1 MQVQSY
7 SLQKVGFNMGQFVN
21 QTPHP
26 DSRLSKMNRLGSSI
40 GTKIILPYFLL
51 TLAVAGVGAF
61 IVVKLTTD
69 SLQERFNNQLID
81 AGRVVSESMVDY
93 ELERLEVLRTVAA
106 TEGVAAGLATGNQ
119 NELAARVPQI
129 LANSNADAVELLDY
143 QGREIFGWQR
153 PPFQTNLNGET
164 RHGADFSQLTDVRL
178 VLDGRVDGFGDKRIL
193 LSQTPYGVML
203 FTVGPVYQNNEQV
216 GAVLVGTYLR
226 EMVVNLTENAVA
238 RVTLYDSAGNVLETT
253 LGGDQQAVA
262 EMLQESP
269 EQSETVRTLLQES
282 PQHYPVVITKADS
295 EVPLKRIQ
303 ILGHEYTLA
312 YGDWR
317 LRGQS
322 MGLFSVALPSNFIVS
337 AAATSRNLLSL
348 LFSVATVGVFA
359 LGFVI
364 AQRIIRP
371 LHRLVQTSVAVAQG
385 DLEQRTGI
393 ERQDEIGSLAQS
405 FDLMTDRLVER
416 NHQLMEQASE
426 LEAIL
431 NSIADGVIVLDEQ
444 GLIITANPAAQ
455 SILAEVSTD
464 FLADILRELPAV
476 ATASPQE
483 ESTLEQTLAR
493 ARLQQPRRYQ
503 VGSRVLSA
511 VIAPVKTPTAQELGT
526 VVVLRDVT
534 REAEAENLKNSFITT
549 VSHELR
555 TPLTA
560 VKGYSDLLLMT
571 ARTGF
576 SEQQL
581 QFLEVISRNTDKL
594 LQHINK
600 VIDISE
606 VQAGSLML
614 YKQKVCFSELVEQ
627 IVAQWREPMQDKGL
641 SFDFQE
647 LELDLWVYADPDRL
661 SWAVDNLLSN
671 AYNYTLAG
679 GRVTVKLCRQD
690 HEVRLDV
697 IDTGIGVDVVDLPY
711 LFTPFFRANHQA
723 TFEVAGVGLGL
734 FIAHFIIERHKGCL
748 WADSELSGGSTF
760 SLVLPIFQDRAG
772 PELLTDFSN
781 LRSQTKFERE
791 QAELL
796 LKV

>member
-1 MQVQSY
+1 
-7 SLQKVGFNMGQFVN
+7 
-21 QTPHP
+21 
-26 DSRLSKMNRLGSSI
+26 MNRLGASI
-40 GTKIILPYFLL
+40 GAKIILPYLLL

-81 AGRVVSESMVDY
+81 AGQVVSERMVDY
-93 ELERLEVLRTVAA
+93 ELERLEVLRMVAA
-106 TEGVAAGLATGNQ
+106 TEGVAASLAAGDHTG
-119 NELAARVPQI
+119 LAARVPQI
-129 LANSNADAVELLDY
+129 IANSTADAVELLDS

-153 PPFQTNLNGET
+153 PPYQIGLSGET
-164 RHGADFSQLTDVRL
+164 RQGADFSQLADVRL
-178 VLDGRVDGFGDKRIL
+178 VLDGLVDEFGEKRIL
-193 LSQTPYGVML
+193 LSQTPYGLML
-203 FTVGPVYQNNEQV
+203 FTVGPIYHDNEQV
-216 GAVLVGTYLR
+216 GAVLVGSYLR
-226 EMVVNLTENAVA
+226 EMVVDLTESAVA

-253 LGGDQQAVA
+253 LGGGQQAVA
-262 EMLQESP
+262 DLLQESP
-269 EQSETVRTLLQES
+269 EQSETVRALLHES
-282 PQHYPVVITKADS
+282 PQHYPVVVTTADS

-322 MGLFSVALPSNFIVS
+322 LGLFSVALPSNFIVS

-385 DLEQRTGI
+385 DLDQRTGI
-393 ERQDEIGSLAQS
+393 QRQDEIGSLAQS
-405 FDLMTDRLVER
+405 FDVMTDRLVER
-416 NHQLMEQASE
+416 NRQLMEQASK
-426 LEAIL
+426 LRAIL
-431 NSIADGVIVLDEQ
+431 NSIADGVIVLDQQ

-464 FLADILRELPAV
+464 FLADILRELPSTAV
-476 ATASPQE
+476 IASHDE
-483 ESTLEQTLAR
+483 FELEQALAL

-503 VGSRVLSA
+503 VSSRVLSA
-511 VIAPVKTPTAQELGT
+511 AIAPVRTPTAQELGT

-571 ARTGF
+571 ANGTL
-576 SEQQL
+576 SEQQH
-581 QFLEVISRNTDKL
+581 QFLQIISRNTDKL

-606 VQAGSLML
+606 VQAGTLML
-614 YKQKVCFSELVEQ
+614 YKQKVCFSELVEK
-627 IVAQWREPMQDKGL
+627 VVEQWRELMQSKGL
-641 SFDFQE
+641 SLDFQK
-647 LELDLWVYADPDRL
+647 LAPALWVYADSDRL

-671 AYNYTLAG
+671 AYHYTLAG
-679 GRVTVKLCRQD
+679 GRVTVRLSRQN
-690 HEVRLDV
+690 EELRLDV
-697 IDTGIGVDVVDLPY
+697 SDTGIGMAVADLPY
-711 LFTPFFRANHQA
+711 LFTPFFRANHEA

-734 FIAHFIIERHKGCL
+734 FIAHSIIERHEGRL
-748 WADSELSGGSTF
+748 WAESELAVGSTF
-760 SLVLPIFQDRAG
+760 SLVLPVFQD
-772 PELLTDFSN
+772 
-781 LRSQTKFERE
+781 QTEGE
-791 QAELL
+791 QLSEPI
-796 LKV
+796 

>member
-1 MQVQSY
+1 
-7 SLQKVGFNMGQFVN
+7 MGQVTN
-21 QTPHP
+21 QGVHP
-26 DSRLSKMNRLGSSI
+26 SPKILPISFLSRVGASI
-40 GTKIILPYFLL
+40 GAKIILPYLLL

-106 TEGVAAGLATGNQ
+106 TEGVAASLAAGDRAD
-119 NELAARVPQI
+119 LAARVPQI
-129 LANSNADAVELLDY
+129 IANSNADAVELLDK
-143 QGREIFGWQR
+143 QGREVFGWQR
-153 PPFQTNLNGET
+153 PPQQIGLNGET
-164 RHGADFSQLTDVRL
+164 RHGADFSQLADVRL
-178 VLDGRVDGFGDKRIL
+178 VLDGLVDEFGDKRIL
-193 LSQTPYGVML
+193 LSQTPYGLML
-203 FTVGPVYQNNEQV
+203 FTIGPVYQDNERV

-226 EMVVNLTENAVA
+226 EMVVNLTESAVA
-238 RVTLYDSAGNVLETT
+238 RVTLYDSAGNMLETT
-253 LGGDQQAVA
+253 LGGGQQAVA
-262 EMLQESP
+262 ELLQESP
-269 EQSETVRTLLQES
+269 EQSANVRTLLQES
-282 PQHYPVVITKADS
+282 PQHYPVVVATADS

-322 MGLFSVALPSNFIVS
+322 LGLFSVALPSNFIVS

-371 LHRLVQTSVAVAQG
+371 LNRLVQTSVAVTQG
-385 DLEQRTGI
+385 DLDQRTGI

-416 NHQLMEQASE
+416 NYQLLEQASK

-431 NSIADGVIVLDEQ
+431 NSIADGVLVLDQQ

-455 SILAEVSTD
+455 SLLAEVSTD
-464 FLADILRELPAV
+464 FLADIMRELPSAV
-476 ATASPQE
+476 TTAPQE
-483 ESTLEQTLAR
+483 ESTLEQTLAL

-511 VIAPVKTPTAQELGT
+511 AIAPVRTPIGQELGT

-560 VKGYSDLLLMT
+560 VKGYSDLLMMT
-571 ARTGF
+571 AGSGF
-576 SEQQL
+576 SEQQH
-581 QFLEVISRNTDKL
+581 QFLEIISRNTDKL

-600 VIDISE
+600 IIDISE
-606 VQAGSLML
+606 VQAGTLML
-614 YKQKVCFSELVEQ
+614 YKQQVCFSELVEQ
-627 IVAQWREPMQDKGL
+627 VVEQWREPMQDKGL
-641 SFDFQE
+641 SFDFHE
-647 LELDLWVYADPDRL
+647 LEPVLWVYADPDRL

-671 AYNYTLAG
+671 AYHYTLAG
-679 GRVTVKLCRQD
+679 GQVAVKLYRQD
-690 HEVRLDV
+690 QDVRLDV
-697 IDTGIGVDVVDLPY
+697 SDTGIGMDVVDLPY
-711 LFTPFFRANHQA
+711 LFTPFFRANHEA

-734 FIAHFIIERHKGCL
+734 FIAHSIIERHNGRL
-748 WADSELSGGSTF
+748 WADSELAVGSTF
-760 SLVLPIFQDRAG
+760 SLVLPVSQGQTEQELLSESRQLFCNFHSQTEFENGRAG
-772 PELLTDFSN
+772 
-781 LRSQTKFERE
+781 
-791 QAELL
+791 LL
-796 LKV
+796 LKL